1 MTGIGIVGV
10 VLVVAVV
17 VVVLLVLLGR
27 ARAAEDEARAAIR
40 VLAELQAGMPERE
53 KAIRKAAI
61 AQSRSVVTGKVAEQF
76 VPFIE
81 GFGLNPRDLRFIGS
95 PIDFVCFEGLSEGK
109 LARVVLIEVKSGKS
123 GRLTTRE
130 RAIRDAID
138 RGAVAF
144 RVCHVGGRGEVR
156 WVKRASAGA
165 GAVAS
170 GGPG

>member
-1 MTGIGIVGV
+1 MTGIAIVGV
-10 VLVVAVV
+10 VLVVGVL

-27 ARAAEDEARAAIR
+27 ARAAEDEARAAVR
-40 VLAELQAGMPERE
+40 VLAELQAGWPERE

-61 AQSRSVVTGKVAEQF
+61 AQSRSVVTGKVAEQV
-76 VPFIE
+76 VPFQE

-95 PIDFVCFEGLSEGK
+95 PIDFVCFEGLAEGA
-109 LARVVLIEVKSGKS
+109 LARVVLVEVKSGAS
-123 GRLTTRE
+123 CRLTRRE
-130 RAIRDAID
+130 RAVRDAID

-144 RVCHVGGRGEVR
+144 RVCHVGANGDVR
-156 WVKRASAGA
+156 WVERSSVGA